1 MQSRNGTQEPLDSDR
16 DRGSEW
22 ASTAAR
28 WAFPNKAVPLQSQS
42 PQHSRPHAKP
52 AANGRRPFGP
62 PAVVCYDGVLA
73 IGVKHPERRRSAQ
86 MNRKSGHGRAGWE
99 ESNPDGMCVVES

>member
-1 MQSRNGTQEPLDSDR
+1 VRTHIR
-16 DRGSEW
+16 DRNCHRAKQASER
-22 ASTAAR
+22 ASELLRYALD
-28 WAFPNKAVPLQSQS
+28 KASLLFVLALVGHRVELGLGRDQPE
-42 PQHSRPHAKP
+42 RPDHRSEFAHI
-52 AANGRRPFGP
+52 
-62 PAVVCYDGVLA
+62 DGVLT